1 VTPRARALA
10 AQLAEPSSEAER
22 IARGLAALESLYL
35 ELISA
40 SLPQNPQFERDRIIR
55 ALPRKREVVYIFGLL
70 SEGENEAALILEL
83 IAETLARDSQSAA
96 DHLLDEMSYYLRTS
110 IDPEWQLDR
119 SASAGAAL
127 IYLFAQLDE
136 RLQQIHASP
145 KPRTFEL
152 RPDREMLATLMEQY

>member
-10 AQLAEPSSEAER
+10 ESLAEPSSEAER

-40 SLPQNPQFERDRIIR
+40 SLPENPQFERDRILR
-55 ALPRKREVVYIFGLL
+55 VLPRKRELVYVFGLL

-83 IAETLARDSQSAA
+83 IGETLARDAQEAT

-145 KPRTFEL
+145 KPPALEFA
-152 RPDREMLATLMEQY
+152 PNRETLATLMEQY